1 MTHGVLAA
9 LDVSH
14 IPILLVLGFAVLA
27 GTVGA
32 KLFQR
37 LRIPQVVGYI
47 AIGIVLGRSGFQVI
61 DPATIATLL
70 PFNFFALGV
79 IGFMIGGELHRELF
93 KKYGRQFLGIRLA
106 EGLGA
111 CLSVSVLVTATALLL
126 RVDPVTAVALGIIL
140 GAISSATA
148 PAATVGVL
156 WEYKTRGILTT
167 TVLAIV
173 ALDDALALALY
184 SVAASVA
191 AKLTGTGG
199 GTFWG
204 SLGGAAYEL
213 LGAAVLGAVAG
224 FVLNFVV
231 RRARERD
238 MTLTLI
244 VGMLALVLGTSLV
257 LGLDLILAA
266 MALGVTIAN
275 LAPRRTNEA
284 FQIVARFTPPIY
296 VLFFVFV
303 GARLSFADMPHWMWA
318 VAVVYVIARTAGKMI
333 GAYLGARWSHA
344 AETVRKNLGLC
355 LFDQAGV
362 AIGLAILAGARFPDP
377 IGPAVITIVATTT
390 FLVQILAP
398 PLVKLGVKRAGEIG
412 LDITEEDLARSYQVS
427 DVMDRRS
434 PAFLEKTTLAEILRT
449 IADTDAMAYP
459 VTDDAGMLK
468 GVITIQDLKR
478 SFSVE
483 SLTNWL
489 LAHDLMEPVSDTVP
503 ADTPLAEAML
513 RIREQGLD
521 FLPVVRSEDDPRL
534 EGLLERSRV
543 QRILSAEVLRRHQ
556 LADAPTAG

>member
-1 MTHGVLAA
+1 MTHAALAA

-79 IGFMIGGELHRELF
+79 IGFMIGGELHREVL
-93 KKYGRQFLGIRLA
+93 KKYGRQFFGILLA

-111 CLSVSVLVTATALLL
+111 FLSVSVLVTATALLL

-184 SVAASVA
+184 SVASSFAR
-191 AKLTGTGG
+191 KLIGIDGG
-199 GTFWG
+199 GLWW
-204 SLGGAAYEL
+204 SLSGAAYEL
-213 LGAAVLGAVAG
+213 LGAAALGAAAG

-244 VGMLALVLGTSLV
+244 VGMLALVLGASLV

-266 MALGVTIAN
+266 MALGMTIAN

-284 FQIVARFTPPIY
+284 FQVVARFAPPIY

-303 GARLSFADMPHWMWA
+303 GARLSFGDMPHWMWA
-318 VAVVYVIARTAGKMI
+318 VAVVYVIARSAGKMI

-377 IGPAVITIVATTT
+377 IGPAVITIVAATT

-412 LDITEEDLARSYQVS
+412 LDITEEDLARSYKVS

-434 PAFLEKTTLAEILRT
+434 PTFREKTTLAEILRT

-459 VTDDAGMLK
+459 VTDDEGALK

-478 SFSVE
+478 SFSAE
-483 SLTNWL
+483 SLVNWL

-513 RIREQGLD
+513 LIREQGLD
-521 FLPVVRSEDDPRL
+521 FLPVVRSEDDPHL
-534 EGLLERSRV
+534 EGLLERGRV